1 MIFSSPQTDL
11 VGSAALSRPPP
22 HFAQTATRPSSFRST
37 FFFCLRI
44 SFRSTENNLLPIM
57 DLTTTEFSF
66 SFILESGIPESG
78 RGP

>member
-37 FFFCLRI
+37 FFVLFADQFPL
-44 SFRSTENNLLPIM
+44 
-57 DLTTTEFSF
+57 D
-66 SFILESGIPESG
+66 
-78 RGP
+78 